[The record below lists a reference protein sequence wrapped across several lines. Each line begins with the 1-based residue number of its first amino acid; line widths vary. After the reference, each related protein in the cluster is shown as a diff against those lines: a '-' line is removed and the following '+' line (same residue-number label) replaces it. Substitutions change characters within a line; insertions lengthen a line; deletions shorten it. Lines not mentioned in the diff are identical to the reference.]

1 MSSHHE
7 EWYVPAVNLGGRTIQ
22 KAFLFLPLRTLSM
35 ACVTEPRHAVQSRQI
50 TLKIVVCNNVPS
62 FFPSFLC
69 FLQSSYFLN
78 LLPSF
83 VCFLHLLPSTAFLP
97 SSSSSSISLLFSS
110 SICPSHCVYFNASYS
125 ITLLLILSSSLT
137 TNECF

>member
-83 VCFLHLLPSTAFLP
+83 VCFLPFFLPSFLPSFLPPRLLPS
-97 SSSSSSISLLFSS
+97 LFSFPRAS
-110 SICPSHCVYFNASYS
+110 VPLTACISMHLTLSLYF
-125 ITLLLILSSSLT
+125 
-137 TNECF
+137 